1 MRYSFRLA
9 ELVGHTPDPKKRP
22 GTIKQ
27 ICEFTGLDRHQVA
40 ALLKNE
46 VKYIPLEAISKLCD
60 YLIDRRYAKPGE
72 LPGRLFALEP
82 EHFWELLARRRRM
95 QLCLGVRRER
105 PDDSLDDAWVVA
117 SDSVLLGELLNGVT
131 TLRGAVAKR
140 IEESQADEN
149 GITESAA
156 PVEGMGIAPHPE
168 NLRQLLVWSPGQ
180 ISSDQCH
187 AMANGV
193 YQQFNDLRDDKAL
206 VVIGSM
212 KSNPMAELVM
222 ADTFGCEPFQTQDNV
237 PTTDKRTCPLFLRFR
252 DNDPQNPS
260 CWGGMKLAADQ
271 PAKKP
276 GIYYE
281 RADGK
286 WDAVTWEEN
295 KQDAAFVFYV
305 HRESQGCLQLALGGY
320 SGRATR
326 MLARYLARHGEDF
339 WPPVY
344 EGHGLQIGAFVVK
357 FTLTGSATR
366 DRTSLTNDQPFETEI
381 IRLDRE
387 AIERRM
393 LPIEDELPAE

>member
-95 QLCLGVRRER
+95 QLCLGVRREK
-105 PDDSLDDAWVVA
+105 PEDSLDDAWVVA

-131 TLRGAVAKR
+131 TLRGAASKRMEEFRTDEPVA
-140 IEESQADEN
+140 E
-149 GITESAA
+149 A
-156 PVEGMGIAPHPE
+156 PVSMESHSVAPHPE

-187 AMANGV
+187 AMALGV
-193 YQQFNDLRDDKAL
+193 YDQFNNLRDDKAL

-212 KSNPMAELVM
+212 KSNPMADLVL
-222 ADTFGCEPFQTQDNV
+222 ADAFGCEPFQTQDNV
-237 PTTDKRTCPLFLRFR
+237 QTADKRACPLFLRFR
-252 DNDPQNPS
+252 DHDPQNPS
-260 CWGGMKLAADQ
+260 CWGGMKLSAEQA
-271 PAKKP
+271 AKKP

-281 RADGK
+281 TDDGT

-326 MLARYLARHGEDF
+326 MLARYLARHGEEF
-339 WPPVY
+339 WPPNY
-344 EGHGLQIGAFVVK
+344 EGHGLQVGAFVVK
-357 FTLTGSATR
+357 FTLTGSASR
-366 DRTSLTNDQPFETEI
+366 DRTSLTTDQPFETEI
-381 IRLDRE
+381 IRLDRSV
-387 AIERRM
+387 IERRM
-393 LPIEDELPAE
+393 LSPGDEEEA